1 MNMENYPKQ
10 NIYEEPDGYFENLSN
25 RIISKQKA
33 RRRHNV
39 FIRIA
44 AAAVLV
50 IGAVLFVNR
59 QPSINIENLQTQI
72 DREVELFISSGYW
85 DADDILSLTDNPDDL
100 LDFIIEEEWSGYMV
114 DDSIEFDDAI
124 EEEIWY

>member
-1 MNMENYPKQ
+1 MNMENFPKQ

-114 DDSIEFDDAI
+114 DDSI
-124 EEEIWY
+124 